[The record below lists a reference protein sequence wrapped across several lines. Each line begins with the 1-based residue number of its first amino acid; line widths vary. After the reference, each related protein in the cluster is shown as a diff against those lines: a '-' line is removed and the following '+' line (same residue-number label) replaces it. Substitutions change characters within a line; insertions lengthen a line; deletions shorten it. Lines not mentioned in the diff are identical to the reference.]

1 MKVRAA
7 SARLPHPSLPG
18 ADWVDRYEVIVPG
31 VGLTAEEAARHLFGR
46 MPAWAKQ
53 LLALRNIIV
62 APLGLKEASEEAVAG
77 SSPGS
82 PRIGIFPVVSNA
94 VNEIVLGFDDRHLDF
109 RVVVDTFALKEGTT
123 RVGVQT
129 VIRRHNFSGRA
140 YLALILPFHKVIV
153 RSSLRRFA
161 EDASKESRA
170 GTNV

>member
-62 APLGLKEASEEAVAG
+62 APLGLKEASEEVVAD

-129 VIRRHNFSGRA
+129 VIKVLRCALLPCESWSLEIGCFRRVGRFGSIQGVSTHT
-140 YLALILPFHKVIV
+140 YIH
-153 RSSLRRFA
+153 R
-161 EDASKESRA
+161 
-170 GTNV
+170 